1 MRILV
6 AGASGAIGSRLVAQ
20 LVDHGHDVIGTH
32 RNPAN
37 ADRVSA
43 LGAVPV
49 ELDLLDPGAVRA
61 VVLAAAPDAIVHQA
75 TALSDMT
82 DFKHFDRSFA
92 QTNRLRT
99 EGTDALLAAADE
111 AGVGRFV
118 AQSFASARYERAG
131 GPVKTEDDPLDPT
144 PVPAMR
150 ESDAAMRHLDR
161 VVTEAGGIA
170 LRYGGFYGAA
180 NDGMVEP
187 VRKRM
192 FPIVGDGGGVM
203 SFIHLDD
210 AAAATVLALD
220 HDGGGIFNIVDDDPA
235 PTREW
240 LPVLA
245 EVLGAK
251 PPRHVPRWL
260 AKLVAGEAAVMLGTV
275 SRGASNAKAR
285 RELGW
290 EPRYPSWRQGFVAA
304 YAAAPAPSVPLRE
317 VACPVEVLRQRRIA
331 VVLDVAGAVDAHVQP
346 VAGADVGVA
355 GPVHVDPEAAGRAL
369 QGDVGRAVRADVE
382 GVDVDAVGADVARAG
397 RVDARQPGD
406 RRLHDRVGVTEAVM
420 VEGDVQGAVADGRPD
435 VVDDLLA
442 GADPDAL
449 RLADVDAH
457 VDRVGVV
464 DPGEGGDVAR
474 L

>member
-1 MRILV
+1 MDPPHAGDVTQAKETTMRILV
-6 AGASGAIGSRLVAQ
+6 AGASGAIGTRLVAQ
-20 LVDHGHDVIGTH
+20 LVDHGHEVVGTH
-32 RNPAN
+32 RNPAS
-37 ADRVSA
+37 ADRVGA

-49 ELDLLDPGAVRA
+49 ELDLLDPPAVRA

-75 TALSDMT
+75 TALSGMT

-99 EGTDALLAAADE
+99 EGTDALLAAARE
-111 AGVGRFV
+111 ADVGRFV
-118 AQSFASARYERAG
+118 AQSFASARYERTG
-131 GPVKTEDDPLDPT
+131 GPVKTEDDPLDPS
-144 PVPAMR
+144 PAPAMR

-161 VVTEAGGIA
+161 VVTEVGGIA

-203 SFIHLDD
+203 SFVHLDD

-260 AKLVAGEAAVMLGTV
+260 ARLVAGEAAVMLGTV

-290 EPRYPSWRQGFVAA
+290 EPRYQSWRQGFVAA
-304 YAAAPAPSVPLRE
+304 YAGGATASVPLRE
-317 VACPVEVLRQRRIA
+317 VA
-331 VVLDVAGAVDAHVQP
+331 
-346 VAGADVGVA
+346 
-355 GPVHVDPEAAGRAL
+355 
-369 QGDVGRAVRADVE
+369 
-382 GVDVDAVGADVARAG
+382 
-397 RVDARQPGD
+397 
-406 RRLHDRVGVTEAVM
+406 
-420 VEGDVQGAVADGRPD
+420 
-435 VVDDLLA
+435 
-442 GADPDAL
+442 
-449 RLADVDAH
+449 
-457 VDRVGVV
+457 
-464 DPGEGGDVAR
+464 
-474 L
+474 